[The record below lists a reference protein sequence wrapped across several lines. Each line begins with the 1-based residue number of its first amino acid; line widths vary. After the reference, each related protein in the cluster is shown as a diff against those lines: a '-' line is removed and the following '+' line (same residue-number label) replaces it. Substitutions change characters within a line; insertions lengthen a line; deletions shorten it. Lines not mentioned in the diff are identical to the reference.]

1 MARCQSP
8 EEMDATLVHLALS
21 MDFLSEPNLD
31 LCHKSQNLSMRK
43 NLKFC
48 PNVMRDLGVLSGAL
62 LPQPANTCDFQ
73 LDFGQENATAPPK
86 SSPNCTQ

>member
-1 MARCQSP
+1 
-8 EEMDATLVHLALS
+8 
-21 MDFLSEPNLD
+21 
-31 LCHKSQNLSMRK
+31 
-43 NLKFC
+43 
-48 PNVMRDLGVLSGAL
+48 MRDLGVLSGAL